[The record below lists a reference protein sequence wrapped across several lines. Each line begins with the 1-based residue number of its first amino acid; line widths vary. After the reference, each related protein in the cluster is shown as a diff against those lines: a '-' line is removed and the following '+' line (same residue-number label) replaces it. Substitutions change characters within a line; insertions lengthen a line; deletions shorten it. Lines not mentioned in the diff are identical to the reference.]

1 MCIDTI
7 SLHDMAIYRYIVTS
21 LVTTLF
27 YYLFD
32 DNKMASVNQYYFK
45 LSYYNN
51 TLILANFNEY
61 VAPIS

>member
-1 MCIDTI
+1 MCIDI
-7 SLHDMAIYRYIVTS
+7 VSLHDMAIYRYIVAS

-32 DNKMASVNQYYFK
+32 DNKMASMNQSYFK

-51 TLILANFNEY
+51 TLILANFNE
-61 VAPIS
+61 